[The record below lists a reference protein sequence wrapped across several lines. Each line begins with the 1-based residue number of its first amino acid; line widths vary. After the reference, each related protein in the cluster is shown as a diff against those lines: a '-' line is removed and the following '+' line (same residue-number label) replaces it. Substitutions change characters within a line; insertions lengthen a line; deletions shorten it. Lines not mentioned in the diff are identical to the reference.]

1 MKNELWQL
9 FLETGAPEAYLLY
22 CQAMKMESSY
32 VSDHPGVSAESHGLQ

>member
-22 CQAMKMESSY
+22 KKLQAEECY
-32 VSDHPGVSAESHGLQ
+32 VSEYSGHRPQSHGLQ